1 LVGAKKTKE
10 MSKVKREPGRRYPSD
25 AAAAAEAARR
35 TANQVIMNVL
45 NQAGSSNNQLENM
58 EVNPGNASV
67 TYMNFHSEGAAD
79 GAHPLHPPSGRYDSI
94 KIQRSIRGE
103 HAASGTGPKVDRF
116 TCGSFYNDGP
126 APILRADLQEDSA
139 ELLISTTSFSRM
151 DWVCLGCESGHKLLP
166 KKRNKSQWTKG
177 RKLVILSDQNMPA
190 SLPSKSDLCPAI
202 IRVEGGLLCELGD
215 LFFSLLKDF
224 TLPEGSVL
232 LIGSLTHLMEEGLVG
247 YARKMGAE
255 FRRFSKLFDY
265 TVHVVPF
272 LPPPLGGTND
282 PDLVS
287 NSYHIMTWLEH
298 VQKWNLSGYYNML
311 RHFLTTSAAEEDF
324 QQQKTQRYLMPSS
337 YELFGDYVLMCHPIP
352 GFGGSLPRM
361 CVENEKVL
369 VNGLLKELNIIFK
382 WNLDT
387 DPPSL
392 RELGKS
398 SDLLLQAPVNHTDAI
413 VIGGSNGK
421 RLHEAMNDLGMRV
434 NGLTSGGWTLSR
446 AAVDSL
452 LPILEEQ
459 LAYLP
464 ESVPIILYLLDN
476 SCFKAINENGDLVAI
491 TRSEVDGLFHVLG
504 DLAVTPYILLRSSL
518 QELDRLI
525 AACGNRHILILGALP
540 RFFLKT
546 CCDNLAH
553 CANISAHDES
563 QVEAGK
569 KFMQDLEDLN
579 SQLAARLNSRNVQFV
594 FTGDIISGKNRCSIG
609 DLADCLYTCWRSDPV
624 HGDKSAY
631 MKIAVGLLDF
641 LTPPPRNNSGNSQR
655 KRSREETSPTPSRSL
670 DRDNGDR
677 GERGG
682 RDRERHPPERRE
694 DPRSRSAYNNYPSG
708 FRGGR
713 GRGGGGGH
721 RRFF

>member
-1 LVGAKKTKE
+1 MTFQKIIILCAGLFLVNARKIKM
-10 MSKVKREPGRRYPSD
+10 MSKMKREPGRRYPSD
-25 AAAAAEAARR
+25 AAATAEAARR

-45 NQAGSSNNQLENM
+45 NQAGSSNTQPENM

-67 TYMNFHSEGAAD
+67 ACVNFHSEVAAD
-79 GAHPLHPPSGRYDSI
+79 GAHPLLPPSGRYDSI

-103 HAASGTGPKVDRF
+103 QAASDTGPKVDRF

-126 APILRADLQEDSA
+126 APILRADLQEDST

-190 SLPSKSDLCPAI
+190 SLPSKNDLCPAI
-202 IRVEGGLLCELGD
+202 IRVENGLLCELGD

-232 LIGSLTHLMEEGLVG
+232 LIGSLTHIMEEGLVG
-247 YARKMGAE
+247 YAKKMGAE

-298 VQKWNLSGYYNML
+298 VQKWNLTGYYNML
-311 RHFLTTSAAEEDF
+311 RHFLTTSAAEGEY
-324 QQQKTQRYLMPSS
+324 QLQKTQRYLMPAS

-392 RELGKS
+392 RELGKTS
-398 SDLLLQAPVNHTDAI
+398 EHLLQAPVNHTDAV

-421 RLHEAMNDLGMRV
+421 RLHRGLVRPRHEGQRPDLRWLDTIPGCR
-434 NGLTSGGWTLSR
+434 GLTSPDPGGT
-446 AAVDSL
+446 AG
-452 LPILEEQ
+452 LP
-459 LAYLP
+459 
-464 ESVPIILYLLDN
+464 
-476 SCFKAINENGDLVAI
+476 
-491 TRSEVDGLFHVLG
+491 
-504 DLAVTPYILLRSSL
+504 
-518 QELDRLI
+518 
-525 AACGNRHILILGALP
+525 
-540 RFFLKT
+540 
-546 CCDNLAH
+546 
-553 CANISAHDES
+553 
-563 QVEAGK
+563 
-569 KFMQDLEDLN
+569 
-579 SQLAARLNSRNVQFV
+579 ARLSPNYSLSAGQQ
-594 FTGDIISGKNRCSIG
+594 
-609 DLADCLYTCWRSDPV
+609 LLQSD
-624 HGDKSAY
+624 
-631 MKIAVGLLDF
+631 
-641 LTPPPRNNSGNSQR
+641 QR
-655 KRSREETSPTPSRSL
+655 ERRPHRHHQV
-670 DRDNGDR
+670 
-677 GERGG
+677 RGG
-682 RDRERHPPERRE
+682 RPLPRAGRPGRHPFHPPQELA
-694 DPRSRSAYNNYPSG
+694 PGA
-708 FRGGR
+708 
-713 GRGGGGGH
+713 
-721 RRFF
+721 